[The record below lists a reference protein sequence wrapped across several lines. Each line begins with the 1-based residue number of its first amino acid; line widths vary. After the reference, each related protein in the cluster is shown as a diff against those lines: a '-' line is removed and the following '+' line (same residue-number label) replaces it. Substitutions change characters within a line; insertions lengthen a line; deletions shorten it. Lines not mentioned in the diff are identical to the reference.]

1 MPGDEPWDSLS
12 MPEARRRTGRKLSEV
27 DFDTP
32 TQLYHDLKSLHP
44 LLDYWKPLGRTMIV
58 NSGAG
63 GWFPP
68 HKDQPLL
75 TRDTFRVCAFISNNV
90 THDAYEWQMDG
101 RIWPI
106 KAGGVY
112 YIDTKKTHRT
122 HAWKDNSLHLVMNI
136 PKTWENVMKLM
147 SATLNY

>member
-1 MPGDEPWDSLS
+1 
-12 MPEARRRTGRKLSEV
+12 
-27 DFDTP
+27 
-32 TQLYHDLKSLHP
+32 
-44 LLDYWKPLGRTMIV
+44 
-58 NSGAG
+58 
-63 GWFPP
+63 
-68 HKDQPLL
+68 
-75 TRDTFRVCAFISNNV
+75 
-90 THDAYEWQMDG
+90 MDG
-101 RIWPI
+101 QIWPI